1 MELLLQGRKLY
12 KVSIPLVFFQT
23 SKENRVDVRLE
34 MWAGTTQ
41 EKPEQNI
48 ATVIKRREW
57 IQELFRGL
65 NRLYLETNWMW
76 DDQLLAWVK
85 MEDGEDMRSVSV
97 TLCFRQQ

>member
-1 MELLLQGRKLY
+1 MGRDHSGEAKPKRSY
-12 KVSIPLVFFQT
+12 GN
-23 SKENRVDVRLE
+23 KEEGV
-34 MWAGTTQ
+34 
-41 EKPEQNI
+41 
-48 ATVIKRREW
+48 
-57 IQELFRGL
+57 FRGL